1 MTQCHSLVMKPRSS
15 LWKDLMRSGGK
26 TDQKERKKKDSIKAY
41 DSRCHR
47 KWPRVSFWVAY
58 GKSTT
63 PPGLFYLPFIIFR
76 AHHHMQSIFISP
88 RSCPVVSNALCN
100 WGINMLASLLMFILT
115 ALCVCGR
122 GDKSSLEREPS
133 RRSQTG
139 PIMCWLICFYSRM
152 HDRKWVCTFRF
163 GGKMSTIPINTNRC
177 KPVHTHTEASSYIIH
192 CQHAMF
198 IWLLICG
205 SQLSLKDL
213 VCTWW

>member
-1 MTQCHSLVMKPRSS
+1 MPPRMPVC
-15 LWKDLMRSGGK
+15 LFR
-26 TDQKERKKKDSIKAY
+26 
-41 DSRCHR
+41 
-47 KWPRVSFWVAY
+47 VAY

-100 WGINMLASLLMFILT
+100 WGINMLVSLLMFFLT

-163 GGKMSTIPINTNRC
+163 GERWAQSPSTQTDTNPC
-177 KPVHTHTEASSYIIH
+177 THTLKPH
-192 CQHAMF
+192 
-198 IWLLICG
+198 LT
-205 SQLSLKDL
+205 LSTVSMQCLFDY
-213 VCTWW
+213 

>member
-1 MTQCHSLVMKPRSS
+1 MTLCHSLVMKPRSS

-26 TDQKERKKKDSIKAY
+26 TDQKERTKKDSIKAY

-47 KWPRVSFWVAY
+47 ECPCVSFWVAY

-100 WGINMLASLLMFILT
+100 WGINMLASLLMLILT
-115 ALCVCGR
+115 ALRVCGR

-139 PIMCWLICFYSRM
+139 PIMCCLFVFTWECMTGNEFVHSDLGERWAQSLSTQT
-152 HDRKWVCTFRF
+152 DTNPCT
-163 GGKMSTIPINTNRC
+163 
-177 KPVHTHTEASSYIIH
+177 HTHRS
-192 CQHAMF
+192 
-198 IWLLICG
+198 LILHYP
-205 SQLSLKDL
+205 LSACN
-213 VCTWW
+213 V